1 MKARKCDRCGK
12 FYEHYDGA
20 KTFGKSEKANAAYL
34 IDKDLNE
41 KYWGHKI
48 YDLCPDC
55 MKELEAFLRGGKV
68 NETDSCI

>member
-20 KTFGKSEKANAAYL
+20 KTFRKSEKANAAYL

-41 KYWGHKI
+41 KYWRLK
-48 YDLCPDC
+48 L
-55 MKELEAFLRGGKV
+55 KEV
-68 NETDSCI
+68 M